1 VVGDL
6 IRVLIAEPDRAL
18 GDLYRTALQQEG
30 WAIELVPDA
39 ASVWSRIRATRPDV
53 LVVNSLPDADV
64 FTVVD
69 KVRSQSENQDMV
81 IVVMLDSVDRLDSQ
95 RAKKLNVQAWL
106 SKTRITREKLSET
119 ITNLVNSRIQTGDDR
134 DRT

>member
-1 VVGDL
+1 
-6 IRVLIAEPDRAL
+6 
-18 GDLYRTALQQEG
+18 
-30 WAIELVPDA
+30 
-39 ASVWSRIRATRPDV
+39 
-53 LVVNSLPDADV
+53 
-64 FTVVD
+64 
-69 KVRSQSENQDMV
+69 MV